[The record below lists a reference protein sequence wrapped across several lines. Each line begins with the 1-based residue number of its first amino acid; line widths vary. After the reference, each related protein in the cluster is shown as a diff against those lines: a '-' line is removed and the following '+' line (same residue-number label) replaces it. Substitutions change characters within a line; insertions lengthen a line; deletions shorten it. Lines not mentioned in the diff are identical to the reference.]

1 MVGGEGACVG
11 GPHRVPWVVGVPGTG
26 SRASTW
32 CAGFAPKALGAR
44 QWGAGCRS
52 VIPPSPSAG
61 RAKPGLTRADCG
73 QGSTRVPGTG
83 SEIGLLGDYG
93 SEQQLSSLS
102 VPWCSAGPKFKLS
115 NRVHVWGCV
124 PEHVIMQVSILVPAL
139 RLS

>member
-1 MVGGEGACVG
+1 MHGGTPLGAVGG
-11 GPHRVPWVVGVPGTG
+11 
-26 SRASTW
+26 
-32 CAGFAPKALGAR
+32 
-44 QWGAGCRS
+44 WGAGCGLTGFHVVCRIRPESTGRS
-52 VIPPSPSAG
+52 SVGHWLQVCHPPSRCTG
-61 RAKPGLTRADCG
+61 RAKPGLARAECG
-73 QGSTRVPGTG
+73 QGSAPVPGTG

-115 NRVHVWGCV
+115 NRVHVWGRV